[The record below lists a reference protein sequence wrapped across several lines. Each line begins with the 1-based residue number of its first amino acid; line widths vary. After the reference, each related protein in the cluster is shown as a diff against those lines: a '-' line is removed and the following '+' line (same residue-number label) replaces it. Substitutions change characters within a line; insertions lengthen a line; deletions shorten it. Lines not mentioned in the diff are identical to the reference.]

1 MEITAAAQEKNYTSI
16 GESLADRVKR
26 TLEAKGGTIASLA
39 GAISY
44 SRPTVSRYL
53 NGKYDSDATDL
64 EARLVEWLNQQ
75 EGDGPAAAPAPA
87 PHRAQRPRFFES
99 RDAKAVLGV
108 CQSCQE
114 YIGLGIVVGRSGHG
128 KTYTLK
134 EYAKLPRV
142 AYIECDDT
150 MSSRD
155 LVEAI
160 ERALGIPNG
169 YGTIWKRVNG
179 IRDFCNTNKGYL
191 LIIDEADKLV
201 SKYTQKKMEILR
213 GVFDQADVG
222 LVIAGEPKLEVQIK
236 NYLARMANRVDFYT
250 SLRGLKPAEVEEYLA
265 GYDVAPD
272 ALAELIARACNAQTG
287 CFRLLDRTMNN
298 VFRIMREN
306 GSETITYKIIEQAS
320 SMMML

>member
-75 EGDGPAAAPAPA
+75 EGDGPAAEPAPA
-87 PHRAQRPRFFES
+87 PRRAQRPRFFES

-114 YIGLGIVVGRSGHG
+114 YIGLGIVVARSGYG
-128 KTYTLK
+128 KTYALRQ
-134 EYAKLPRV
+134 YAKLPRV

-160 ERALGIPNG
+160 ERSLGLPSG
-169 YGTIWKRVNG
+169 YGTIWSRVNG
-179 IRDFCNTNKGYL
+179 IREFFNTNRGYL

-213 GVFDQADVG
+213 AIFDQSDVG
-222 LVIAGEPKLEVQIK
+222 LVIAGEPKLEAQIK
-236 NYLARMANRVDFYT
+236 TYLVRMANRVDFYA
-250 SLRGLKPAEVEEYLA
+250 SLRGLTPSEVEGYLE
-265 GYDVAPD
+265 GFEIEPD
-272 ALAELIARACNAQTG
+272 ALLELKARACNMQTG
-287 CFRLLDRTMNN
+287 CFRLLDRTLSN
-298 VFRIMREN
+298 VKRILADRGE
-306 GSETITYKIIEQAS
+306 EVVTLKIIEQAS

>member
-75 EGDGPAAAPAPA
+75 EGDSPAAEPASAPR
-87 PHRAQRPRFFES
+87 RAQRPRFFES